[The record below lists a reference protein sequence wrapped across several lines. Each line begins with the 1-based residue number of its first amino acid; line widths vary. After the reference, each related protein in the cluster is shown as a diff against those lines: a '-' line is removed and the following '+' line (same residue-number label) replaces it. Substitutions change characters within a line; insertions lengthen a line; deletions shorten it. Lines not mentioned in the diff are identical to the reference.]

1 MTTTTKVQ
9 APSFIAGLRAAQGAK
24 TQANKKLWA
33 MSVPDF
39 WLPQMIAEQVNEDA
53 EYPVDMFER
62 PFILKRDKTGAVVL
76 RDGEPVLVTH
86 KALSDGVKLHT
97 QLYQAVNQQYQKEII
112 ENNPDG
118 VQKLLADARKAALP
132 FINKDVRDVEA
143 GKAALL
149 DEIRALAAPA
159 PTPRV
164 VRKTRKPAVMPTA
177 PTPIHQAPAANGNV
191 PAVAVAA

>member
-143 GKAALL
+143 VKAALL
-149 DEIRALAAPA
+149 AEVKAAPA
-159 PTPRV
+159 LTPRAK
-164 VRKTRKPAVMPTA
+164 KTRKPAVMPTA